1 MIDASIGRTTA
12 SLRLHFNENTAGC
25 SPSVI
30 RALAAMTPA
39 EIGAYP
45 DVGPITRKT
54 ADYLNV
60 APAQVMLTNG
70 LDEGIQAT
78 TTWAARSMVGSGR
91 RPEVVVV
98 EPTFEMY
105 AEFAA
110 IVGATLLQIQP
121 DDEFRFPLD
130 AVLSA
135 ITPETRAIF
144 LTDPNNPT
152 GLPVPAGVAER
163 IARHAPQA
171 KIFVDEAYADFSG
184 RTLIGPLLETYRNVI
199 VGRTFA
205 KGHGLAGLRIGAVV
219 AHPATIAELRQLVPP
234 FSVNSCAIIGLS
246 AALDDQPYL
255 DWYVRETEK
264 SRELVYT
271 FCRRHG
277 LKHWPSEGNFV
288 LIRTG
293 SRTTDIVADLE
304 TRGISVRDKSP
315 APGCAGCIRLTAG
328 VVAHTTIALEALEA
342 CLASRTN

>member
-1 MIDASIGRTTA
+1 VIDASIGRTTA

-25 SPSVI
+25 SPSVVQ
-30 RALAAMTPA
+30 ALAKMTPA
-39 EIGAYP
+39 EISAYP

-54 ADYLNV
+54 AGYLNV
-60 APAQVMLTNG
+60 APTQVMLTNG

-78 TTWAARSMVGSGR
+78 TTWAARSMAGCGR
-91 RPEVVVV
+91 RPEVIVV

-110 IVGATLLQIQP
+110 IAGATLLQIEP

-130 AVLSA
+130 AVLRA
-135 ITPETRAIF
+135 IAPETRAIY

-152 GLPVPAGVAER
+152 GLPVPVGVAER

-171 KIFVDEAYADFSG
+171 KVFVDEAYADFSG
-184 RTLIGPLLETYRNVI
+184 RTLIGPLLETCRNVI

-219 AHPATIAELRQLVPP
+219 AHADTIADLRQLVPP
-234 FSVNSCAIIGLS
+234 FSVNSCAIVGLS

-255 DWYVRETEK
+255 DWYLRETVA
-264 SRELVYT
+264 SRELVYA

-277 LKHWPSEGNFV
+277 LKYWPSEGNFV

-293 SRTTDIVADLE
+293 SGTTDIVADLE
-304 TRGISVRDKSP
+304 TRGVSVRDKSP

-328 VVAHTTIALEALEA
+328 VVAHTTIALGALEA